1 MTREEFMADLVL
13 HICKC
18 NGSPNL
24 SKETLDQIE
33 VLATFIYG
41 A

>member
-13 HICKC
+13 HFCKDI
-18 NGSPNL
+18 GSTNL

-33 VLATFIYG
+33 ALATFIYG